1 MRLKA
6 EAAEVTLTVAF
17 EDSKSSCQEKS
28 NRSSIDFSRLS
39 KKSSRPHDVIKGSY
53 TTEIKWE
60 KN

>member
-6 EAAEVTLTVAF
+6 EAAEVTLTV

-53 TTEIKWE
+53 TTEIKW
-60 KN
+60 